1 MATSIFDNKEIV
13 PNDEDLEDV
22 LKGSLDTYNKLISFL
37 EKEYGALTKEWKFY
51 SKKAGWT
58 LRITGEKRNLIFFSP
73 NDDYFLVTVNMSV
86 KVSKIVLD
94 LDISDTTKKLIKE
107 AKPYAEG
114 LSILIEVKKEEDL
127 EDIKTILN
135 VRDGI

>member
-1 MATSIFDNKEIV
+1 MATSIFDNKATI
-13 PNDEDLEDV
+13 PNEEMVATALA
-22 LKGSLDTYNKLISFL
+22 DTNELWDRLQSHV
-37 EKEYGALTKEWKFY
+37 KEHYQVTSRDWKFY

-135 VRDGI
+135 IRDN